1 MRRDNTFNLTAV
13 YGPTT
18 RFLSLVAAA
27 LCGVVWGLSYGWP
40 GLEDSAPLF
49 LWGAAGFLSVA
60 NFSMTDTDRYQNL
73 LRRYLSFKGALS
85 AMMGFL
91 LALALMEILFGR
103 SIIPPPLEVALGLN
117 LVILFLEWGM
127 RLKVGKIQ
135 VTDERLRYIVKEYP
149 WIVVIW
155 LILSI
160 TTLIALWILIG

>member
-1 MRRDNTFNLTAV
+1 MRRNNTFNLTAV

-18 RFLSLVAAA
+18 RFLSLIAAA
-27 LCGVVWGLSYGWP
+27 LCGAVWGLSYGWP

-49 LWGAAGFLSVA
+49 LWGAAGFLAVA
-60 NFSMTDTDRYQNL
+60 NFSRTDRDRYQNL

-85 AMMGFL
+85 AIMGFL

-103 SIIPPPLEVALGLN
+103 TITLPPLQVALGLN

-127 RLKVGKIQ
+127 RWRVGKMQ
-135 VTDERLRYIVKEYP
+135 VNDEGLRHIVNEYP

-155 LILSI
+155 LILSV
-160 TTLIALWILIG
+160 TTLITLWFLLG